1 MILFADDWKKYPDA
15 IVDTSTPNKS
25 YLRVAKMLQMMNVKN
40 CYFHLSLL
48 QPALKGIDPHSEGLT
63 VDEIVMIKAEALNN
77 PWYMFRE
84 VIRIPSAAGADSV
97 KFDIN
102 RGALA
107 AWWCYLNHQDYNLTM
122 PRQTGKSTS
131 TNVMLVWLLF
141 VVYRSTRIFLLTKDD
156 KLRTENVD
164 QVKKIQNLL
173 PSYMNPKTK
182 EDLSNT
188 QMITCMRY
196 NNRMITA
203 VPQNSE
209 ADANKTGRGFTCA
222 TYVCDEG
229 PFIKYLEKSLRSML
243 AGGIKAM
250 RVAHE
255 NKLPY
260 GTIFTT
266 TAGSKA
272 DADGG
277 YYYRMITGGVV
288 WDESFLDIKNNK
300 SLLAMVKANKTG
312 VQSIV
317 NITMSH
323 LQLGYSDAWLKDTIE
338 RIGLTGDDANKDL
351 FNVWS
356 DGSFSSPLHK
366 TLTNMIRA
374 SEVRP
379 DYIEITKDDYALNWF
394 IPKESIDHRMSMG
407 KYIVG
412 LDTSEV
418 VGKDGIGFFVIDSR
432 SLETICTLGVTE
444 TNILKFIQW
453 LCDFMLK
460 YENTILIP
468 ERRST
473 GSTVIA
479 GLLIAMIAKKID
491 PFRRIYNTVID
502 GGKHHDV
509 DGRRLIADVRNNP
522 KAADAA
528 VKYFGF
534 ATSGSGEHS
543 RSGLYLTILTRA
555 ASYSGPILKDKKT
568 IDEVLSL
575 TKKNNRIDH
584 SVLGHDDRVIAWL
597 LTIWFLTS
605 SRNLDY
611 YGVENALEDAID
623 HNTRLR
629 YNDGNS
635 TGGNIIPHEAL
646 QKAQEQK
653 RLRKQINDY
662 LELIK
667 ASSDPLLTL
676 RYEAQLRR
684 LDTKLIHEDTDVMSM
699 SEMIKNAKEEK
710 SNRKK
715 AERLGRLEKKAG

>member
-1 MILFADDWKKYPDA
+1 MILFAQDWLDYPEA
-15 IVDTSTPNKS
+15 IPDTKTPNKS
-25 YLRVAKMLQMMNVKN
+25 YLRLAKMLQMMGVKN
-40 CYFHLSLL
+40 CLFHLSLL
-48 QPALKGIDPHSEGLT
+48 QPQLQGVDTRDPNLT
-63 VDEIVMIKAEALNN
+63 VDQVVMIKTEARKNF
-77 PWYMFRE
+77 WYMMRE
-84 VIRIPSAAGADSV
+84 VIRIPAASGDGEV
-97 KFDIN
+97 FFDIN

-107 AWWCYLNHQDYNLTM
+107 AWWCYLSHQDYNLTQ

-131 TNVMLVWLLF
+131 TNVLLVWLLF
-141 VVYRSTRIFLLTKDD
+141 VVYRNTRVFLLTKDD
-156 KLRTENVD
+156 KLRTENVE
-164 QVKKIQNLL
+164 QIKKIQDLL

-188 QMITCMRY
+188 QTVTCAKY
-196 NNRMITA
+196 KNRLLTA

-222 TYVCDEG
+222 TYVTDEG
-229 PFIKYLEKSLRSML
+229 PFIKFLEKSLRSML

-250 RVAHE
+250 RVAE
-255 NKLPY
+255 ANGLPFGAIY
-260 GTIFTT
+260 TT

-272 DADGG
+272 EEDGK

-288 WDESFLDIKNNK
+288 WDESFLDIKDGEA
-300 SLLAMVKANKTG
+300 LRRMVRTNKTG
-312 VQSIV
+312 VQSII

-323 LQLGYSDAWLKDTIE
+323 LQLGYTDAWLKDTIE
-338 RIGLTGDDANKDL
+338 RIGVTGDDANKDL

-356 DGSFSSPLHK
+356 DGSFSSPLPK
-366 TLTNMIRA
+366 ILTNMIRN
-374 SEVRP
+374 SEVKP
-379 DYIEITKDDYALNWF
+379 MHIEFTKDDYALNWY
-394 IPKESIDHRMSMG
+394 IPKESIDSRMASG
-407 KYIVG
+407 KYIIG

-418 VGKDGIGFFVIDSR
+418 VGKDGIGFFMIDSQ

-444 TNILKFIQW
+444 TNILKFIDW
-453 LCDFMLK
+453 LVAFMLK

-479 GLLIAMIAKKID
+479 ALLIAFVAKKID
-491 PFRRIYNTVID
+491 PFKRIYNTVID
-502 GGKHHDV
+502 EGKHHTPE
-509 DGRRLIADVRNNP
+509 GRKLISDIRHNP
-522 KAADAA
+522 QAADRAI
-528 VKYFGF
+528 KLFGF
-534 ATSGSGEHS
+534 ATSGGGEHS
-543 RSGLYLTILTRA
+543 RSGLYLTILSRA

-611 YGVENALEDAID
+611 YGVERALEDAID

-629 YNDGNS
+629 YMEGREDGS
-635 TGGNIIPHEAL
+635 SDNIVPHEAF

-653 RLRKQINDY
+653 RLRKQMDEY
-662 LELIK
+662 LERIK
-667 ASSDPLLTL
+667 STSDELLLL
-676 RYEAQLRR
+676 RYEATLRR
-684 LDTKLIHEDTDVMSM
+684 LDSKLIKEENEFLSISD
-699 SEMIKNAKEEK
+699 MIKNAKEEK
-710 SNRKK
+710 RNRGK
-715 AERLGRLEKKAG
+715 EKRRAG